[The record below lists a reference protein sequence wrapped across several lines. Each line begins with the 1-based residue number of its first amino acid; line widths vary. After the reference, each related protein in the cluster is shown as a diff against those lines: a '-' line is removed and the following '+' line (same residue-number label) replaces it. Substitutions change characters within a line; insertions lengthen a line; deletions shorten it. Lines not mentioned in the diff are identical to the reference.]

1 MTVEQ
6 SGFDYLVSKMSQKLK
21 IIMEP
26 ISGFFFHHSLMS
38 REVSDVCH
46 IFQDSYCTHSEKKKR
61 HRGGESGFEIHGLPP
76 NFSRDVIKSKNIFM
90 WIPSR
95 KGQN

>member
-26 ISGFFFHHSLMS
+26 IRGFFSHHSLMS

-46 IFQDSYCTHSEKKKR
+46 IFKDSYCTHSEKVKKKNAI
-61 HRGGESGFEIHGLPP
+61 GGENLVS
-76 NFSRDVIKSKNIFM
+76 KSMAFHQISAGM
-90 WIPSR
+90 
-95 KGQN
+95 